1 MRFLVALCAAAMFV
15 GPGQYVGPQ
24 ATGLSGGWSDA
35 GHMSTNRE
43 RGILGVLL
51 QSGRLLVTGVS
62 SDDYSGLGNVD
73 LYDPGTGWS
82 VGPKLLGD
90 PIGSVVA
97 PLPGGGA
104 LLAGGVPFLGGTGG
118 PGPGPTATAMVYNP
132 TSAKWDAA
140 PNMSVARSG
149 ATATALRDG
158 RVLVAGGYDRRVVQL
173 PNPTGQPF
181 CCIDVQIL
189 PQTSTELF
197 NPSTATWTAG
207 PRLAHGR
214 FDHQVV
220 TLKDGRILIVGGTD
234 NADNPSRPLDSAEL
248 FDPSAGKWLSAGT
261 IRAPRTQFTLTA
273 LNDGRALL
281 AGGAPADGSAVLR
294 STLLYDPVA
303 NQWLPGPDLANARA
317 GHAAALLRDGRV
329 LVTGGADQLGRLS
342 SSELLNSS
350 ATSWSPSGALPG
362 PRSYPFAVSLPSG
375 RVLVTGGRGSSGAM
389 NTAELFDP
397 STIGAPAAD
406 RAPAGPG
413 HWRPAAPAP
422 VLTYAQTAQLLPGG
436 GVLVLPES
444 AFESFTA
451 QLYDPAADAW
461 TTPISRTS
469 KGSNFIASALGNG
482 KVLLL
487 TLDQQ
492 GGAPGRAEVIDLKH
506 GTAQAVASPG
516 IVNSARLDSLPDGRV
531 LLTPAVGGELHT
543 KLYDPAADRWSA
555 GTDLPSDQ
563 QVQTVTPISGGR
575 VLVGGVTRALVYD
588 LNSGIWTDAGAFPG
602 YWTAYSAAE
611 LPSGD
616 VLLIAGAAE
625 APAADGRLLQ
635 APAFRIM
642 RWDHTTG
649 MLAPVQSAPMAAAN
663 SSTAVLADG
672 TVLLAGGEPAI
683 NGDPLP
689 TAHIYNPTTSSWSVA
704 ASLPIARMQAATVTL
719 ADGRVLL
726 AGGLGMF
733 YGSSLSLIY
742 TPQLKAA
749 PVAASGSAASAVVVD
764 LLIAA
769 AVLLLA
775 GQLVA
780 RARRRRRSR

>member
-1 MRFLVALCAAAMFV
+1 MRFLVGLCAAAMFF

-43 RGILGVLL
+43 GGMLGVLL
-51 QSGRLLVTGVS
+51 QSGRVLVAGVS

-73 LYDPGTGWS
+73 LYDPTTGWS
-82 VGPKLLGD
+82 AGPKLLGD
-90 PIGSVVA
+90 PIGSVAA

-132 TSAKWDAA
+132 TSAAWAAA

-149 ATATALRDG
+149 ASATALADG
-158 RVLVAGGYDRRVVQL
+158 RVLVVGGYDRRVVQL

-189 PQTSTELF
+189 PQASTELF
-197 NPSTATWTAG
+197 NPGSATWTPG
-207 PRLAHGR
+207 PTLAHAR

-220 TLKDGRILIVGGTD
+220 TLKDGRILVVGGSD
-234 NADNPSRPLDSAEL
+234 NANHPNRPLDSAEL
-248 FDPSAGKWLSAGT
+248 FDPKAGKWLGAGT
-261 IRAPRTQFTLTA
+261 IGAPRTQFTLTA
-273 LNDGRALL
+273 LSDGRALL
-281 AGGAPADGSAVLR
+281 AGGATADGSAVLR

-342 SSELLNSS
+342 SSELLNSA

-362 PRSYPFAVSLPSG
+362 PRSYPLAVSLPSG
-375 RVLVTGGRGSSGAM
+375 RVLVTGGRGPSGGVS
-389 NTAELFDP
+389 TAELFDP
-397 STIGAPAAD
+397 SAIGAPGAD

-413 HWRPAAPAP
+413 RWRPAAPAP
-422 VLTYAQTAQLLPGG
+422 VLTYAQTAQLLPGDR
-436 GVLVLPES
+436 VLVVPES
-444 AFESFTA
+444 AYETFNA

-469 KGSNFIASALGNG
+469 KGSNFIASALRNGN
-482 KVLLL
+482 VLLL

-492 GGAPGRAEVIDLKH
+492 GGAPGRAEVIDLKN
-506 GTAQAVASPG
+506 GTVQAVASPG
-516 IVNSARLDSLPDGRV
+516 IVSSARLDSMPDGRV
-531 LLTPAVGGELHT
+531 LLTPAVGGELHAR
-543 KLYDPAADRWSA
+543 LYDPAADRWSA
-555 GTDLPSDQ
+555 GADLPSDQ

-575 VLVGGVTRALVYD
+575 VLVGGDSRALVYD
-588 LNSGIWTDAGAFPG
+588 LASGSWTDAGNFPG
-602 YWTAYSAAE
+602 RWTAYSAVK

-616 VLLIAGAAE
+616 VLLVAGAAE
-625 APAADGRLLQ
+625 APTADGRLLQ
-635 APAFRIM
+635 VPAFRIM

-649 MLAPVQSAPMAAAN
+649 MLAPAQSAPMAAAN

-672 TVLLAGGEPAI
+672 TVLVAGGNPAI
-683 NGDPLP
+683 SGDPLP
-689 TAHIYNPTTSSWSVA
+689 TAQIYNPATRSWSGA
-704 ASLPIARMQAATVTL
+704 ASLPIARAQAATVTL
-719 ADGRVLL
+719 ADGRVVLV
-726 AGGLGMF
+726 GGLGMF

-742 TPQLKAA
+742 TPQPKAA
-749 PVAASGSAASAVVVD
+749 PAATTGSTTSAAVVD

-769 AVLLLA
+769 AVVLLA
-775 GQLVA
+775 GRLVA
-780 RARRRRRSR
+780 RARRRNRAR